1 MKYCRWLKDSWAG
14 IISKHDCCIN
24 SKHHS
29 PSKVLGISALENQ
42 NIESS
47 NGLSTTTIPVNN
59 ATTIIAS
66 HEGNNEQF
74 IPSNSLSDSPLK
86 QLQR

>member
-1 MKYCRWLKDSWAG
+1 MLERLLGMGLFLSMIVG
-14 IISKHDCCIN
+14 LIVSISP
-24 SKHHS
+24 
-29 PSKVLGISALENQ
+29 PSEVLGISALENQ

-47 NGLSTTTIPVNN
+47 KGLSTTTILVNN

-66 HEGNNEQF
+66 NEGNNEQF
-74 IPSNSLSDSPLK
+74 IPSNSLSDSPLQ

>member
-1 MKYCRWLKDSWAG
+1 MLERLLGLVLFLSMIVAL
-14 IISKHDCCIN
+14 ILNISP
-24 SKHHS
+24 

-59 ATTIIAS
+59 ASTIIAPN
-66 HEGNNEQF
+66 EGNNEQF
-74 IPSNSLSDSPLK
+74 IPSNSLSDSPLQ

>member
-1 MKYCRWLKDSWAG
+1 LFGQVLSLS
-14 IISKHDCCIN
+14 IIIVLLVVVSTPHE
-24 SKHHS
+24 
-29 PSKVLGISALENQ
+29 VLGISALENQ

-47 NGLSTTTIPVNN
+47 NNLSTTTIPVNN

-66 HEGNNEQF
+66 NQGYDELY
-74 IPSNSLSDSPLK
+74 IPSDGLSDSPLQ

>member
-1 MKYCRWLKDSWAG
+1 MLERLLGLVLFLSLIVG
-14 IISKHDCCIN
+14 LIVSIST
-24 SKHHS
+24 
-29 PSKVLGISALENQ
+29 PSEVLGISALENQ

-66 HEGNNEQF
+66 NEGNIEQF
-74 IPSNSLSDSPLK
+74 NPSNSLSDSPLQ

>member
-1 MKYCRWLKDSWAG
+1 MLERLLGLVLFLSLIVG
-14 IISKHDCCIN
+14 LIVSISN
-24 SKHHS
+24 
-29 PSKVLGISALENQ
+29 PSEVLGISALENQ

-66 HEGNNEQF
+66 NEGNIEQF
-74 IPSNSLSDSPLK
+74 IPSNSLSDSPLQ

>member
-1 MKYCRWLKDSWAG
+1 MVERLLGLVLSLSVFVALIVN
-14 IISKHDCCIN
+14 IIT
-24 SKHHS
+24 
-29 PSKVLGISALENQ
+29 PSEVLGISALENQ

-66 HEGNNEQF
+66 SEGNNEQF
-74 IPSNSLSDSPLK
+74 IPSNSLSDSPLQ

>member
-1 MKYCRWLKDSWAG
+1 MLERLLGLVLFLSLIVG
-14 IISKHDCCIN
+14 LIVSIST
-24 SKHHS
+24 
-29 PSKVLGISALENQ
+29 PSEVLGISALENQ

-66 HEGNNEQF
+66 NEGNIEQF
-74 IPSNSLSDSPLK
+74 IPSNSLSDSPLQ

>member
-1 MKYCRWLKDSWAG
+1 MLERLLGLVLFLSLIVG
-14 IISKHDCCIN
+14 LIVSIST
-24 SKHHS
+24 
-29 PSKVLGISALENQ
+29 PSEVLGIGALENQ

-66 HEGNNEQF
+66 NEGNIEQF
-74 IPSNSLSDSPLK
+74 IPSNSLSDSPLQ

>member
-1 MKYCRWLKDSWAG
+1 MLERLLGLVLFLSLIVG
-14 IISKHDCCIN
+14 LIVSIST
-24 SKHHS
+24 SS
-29 PSKVLGISALENQ
+29 EVLGISALENQ

-66 HEGNNEQF
+66 NEGNIEQF
-74 IPSNSLSDSPLK
+74 IPSNSLSDSPLQ

>member
-1 MKYCRWLKDSWAG
+1 MLERLLGLVLFLSMIVGLIVSICP
-14 IISKHDCCIN
+14 
-24 SKHHS
+24 
-29 PSKVLGISALENQ
+29 PSEVLGISALENQ

-66 HEGNNEQF
+66 NEGNIEQF
-74 IPSNSLSDSPLK
+74 IPSNSLSDSPLQ